1 MEIPIQVAVRVFPNN
16 YSSQTSVVQI
26 SQINQPA
33 VVEENG
39 NFREMLTSGLVQV
52 AGHTFPVAHALPLN
66 CSQEDVFR
74 RTMLPLIG
82 ILLEGY
88 DTSVVSYGQ
97 VGTGKTYTLFGP
109 GLDCVHSETEQGIV
123 QRSIREIFTQLSA
136 LRDRSFMVNVGW
148 VEICGEDIIKDL
160 LDAGNVPCRSV
171 GEAFEWLK
179 RGLGHKSGRSS
190 HSIFTVTLEQQWVS
204 PEGLIQHRLSTAS
217 FCDLCG
223 TDRMYVLNSMNQHL
237 SIPKDLRLQT
247 LEDIVTSLT
256 DPSVV
261 LYNNNVPYHRTNLT
275 TLLKDSFGGR
285 AQTLLLLT
293 ISAHEEHTNETI
305 QNLQFAFKAQCV
317 RNYVVMNTF
326 SDNNTPFTVGGVQEN
341 LTDHVDTFG
350 LQFAASQWF
359 KLVSNAEGLLNKLVA
374 NSSLSQQEREQIE
387 EWLFLKAECEECLSS
402 GELNMN
408 NQRLLGPIQETDEP
422 EETSD
427 QEEASYQ
434 HNTDSDSESH
444 RPDLEEKI
452 DNLMGDF
459 KVKTDALVKEC
470 YQEFLRSHPKAV
482 FDSADTFPDAMRND
496 SPLERHGRRKSIQPG
511 HSLSSI
517 EIAMLNR
524 VASREQMVPK
534 DDVQVDLPP
543 RNTQRDILVKKVQK
557 VETDLEATRRQMKEL
572 EQTISL
578 TEELIEDLK
587 KNNETRTMAKQRFN
601 KEKTKLETKYE
612 KAKKQLSKAVANG
625 KDRTEIERLSARTGH
640 LEKRLQDLV
649 SIKQIAGES
658 KQRVKKLE
666 QSLKVSL
673 KQLEALQKEVK
684 NHRKTKETLEGELKE
699 MDSKNPSEVTAIVHS
714 DGQIEEKSNNLR
726 AVTARIS
733 HLNHILQ
740 EKSETLEKFGTG
752 VENNPLRHEIRNLRR
767 TRDHLLEQR
776 MSLDKKLKKDKI
788 LTYTEERKLLT
799 YDEAIEA
806 IDTTIELKNELICG
820 RKSVDM
826 TERMDR
832 EKGEQLLMAR
842 LNKLS
847 EDEMRTL
854 LYKYFLKVIDLRE
867 SSRKLEVQLVTLEK
881 ERDAWEWRER
891 VLINAVRQAR
901 LEGEK
906 HAVLLQRQ
914 HESKLTL
921 MLRHLNETSTNSTL
935 TDHFPSHYYDPDG
948 HHLKNAL
955 PLKAKDMDL
964 CPLPN
969 DGQLSKYKPLDKL
982 KEKERESKNK
992 LLAKFQVLTRYH
1004 GKTSQES
1011 PIPTQNLKQ
1020 LQSPTVPATKV
1031 TREKN
1036 KLIIQQDNARRQ

>member
-1 MEIPIQVAVRVFPNN
+1 MQIPIQVAVRVFPNN
-16 YSSQTSVVQI
+16 YSSNTSVVQAI
-26 SQINQPA
+26 SQIHRPGGFLD
-33 VVEENG
+33 NG
-39 NFREMLTSGLVQV
+39 NGTEMLTSGLVQV
-52 AGHTFPVAHALPLN
+52 AGHSFPVAHALPLD

-74 RTMLPLIG
+74 KTVLPLIG
-82 ILLEGY
+82 VLLEGF

-123 QRSIREIFTQLSA
+123 QRSIREIFLRLSG
-136 LRDRSFMVNVGW
+136 LRDRNYVVNVGW
-148 VEICGEDIIKDL
+148 VEICGDDTVKDL
-160 LDAGNVPCRSV
+160 LEAGNVPCRSV

-179 RGLGHKSGRSS
+179 LGLSNKSNKTS
-190 HSIFTVTLEQQWVS
+190 HNIFTVTLEQQWVS
-204 PEGLIQHRLSTAS
+204 PEGLIQHRLSTGS

-223 TDRMYVLNSMNQHL
+223 TDRMYVMNSMNQHL

-247 LEDIVTSLT
+247 LEDIVNSLT

-261 LYNNNVPYHRTNLT
+261 LYNNNIPYHRTNLT

-293 ISAHEEHTNETI
+293 ISSHEEHTNETI
-305 QNLQFAFKAQCV
+305 HNLQFAFKAQCV

-326 SDNNTPFTVGGVQEN
+326 SDNNTPLTVENVQEG
-341 LTDHVDTFG
+341 LADPVDTFG

-359 KLVSNAEGLLNKLVA
+359 KLVSNAEGLLSKLMA
-374 NSSLSQQEREQIE
+374 NSSLGQQEREQIE

-402 GELNMN
+402 GELNG

-427 QEEASYQ
+427 QEATSCQ
-434 HNTDSDSESH
+434 QNSDSDSESQ
-444 RPDLEEKI
+444 RPDLEEKV
-452 DNLMGDF
+452 DNLMRDF
-459 KVKTDALVKEC
+459 QAKTDALVRDC

-482 FDSADTFPDAMRND
+482 FDSVESFQAASRGP
-496 SPLERHGRRKSIQPG
+496 SPQERHGRRKSIQPG
-511 HSLSSI
+511 QSLSSI

-524 VASREQMVPK
+524 VASREQMVLK
-534 DDVQVDLPP
+534 EDAQADLIAP
-543 RNTQRDILVKKVQK
+543 RNTQRELLAKKVQK
-557 VETDLEATRRQMKEL
+557 IETDLEATRRQMKEL
-572 EQTISL
+572 EHTISL
-578 TEELIEDLK
+578 KQRLIEDLI
-587 KNNETRTMAKQRFN
+587 KNNDTRTTAKQRFN
-601 KEKTKLETKYE
+601 KKKNKLEAEYE

-625 KDRTEIERLSARTGH
+625 RDKGEIERLNALTSH
-640 LEKRLQDLV
+640 LEKRLQDLI

-658 KQRVKKLE
+658 GQTVKKLQ
-666 QSLKVSL
+666 QSLKDSR
-673 KQLEALQKEVK
+673 KQFEGLQKSVKKEKKAKEALEA
-684 NHRKTKETLEGELKE
+684 ELKE
-699 MDSKNPSEVTAIVHS
+699 LDSKNPSEVALVPS
-714 DGQIEEKSNNLR
+714 DGQMEEKSHNLR
-726 AVTARIS
+726 AVSARIS

-740 EKSETLEKFGTG
+740 EKSETLEKFGAG
-752 VENNPLRHEIRNLRR
+752 GENNPLRHEIRNLRR

-788 LTYTEERKLLT
+788 LSYNEERKLLT

-832 EKGEQLLMAR
+832 EKGEMLLMAR

-867 SSRKLEVQLVTLEK
+867 SSRKLEVQLVNLEK

-935 TDHFPSHYYDPDG
+935 TDHFPAHYHDAGDPS
-948 HHLKNAL
+948 KAL
-955 PLKAKDMDL
+955 PLKVKDMDL
-964 CPLPN
+964 CPLPG

-1004 GKTSQES
+1004 GKSQAETA
-1011 PIPTQNLKQ
+1011 IPSHNLKQ
-1020 LQSPTVPATKV
+1020 LQSPSHFCTTQFPKI
-1031 TREKN
+1031 R
-1036 KLIIQQDNARRQ
+1036 